1 MPTPLRWI
9 ARLGPVFAGLLAS
22 AAWARVGGG
31 ESFSS
36 GSSNSSSDGGGD
48 GDFIVLLLRLVIWLI
63 IEVPVI
69 GIPLALFLVWAAWKY
84 YGQAGDSS
92 TRKAIALRDAEL
104 SVKLSAT
111 SADKWVEALKTKDPD
126 FELLRFLDRVKGLWA
141 EVQEAAFLR
150 DLGPVRRHL
159 SDGTY
164 QRLLTHNELLRLQGV
179 RDAVASMEVLDLSLV
194 GLEQTPGFDTLQ
206 VAIKAQGRDSEVP
219 EGVSDASARE
229 VARSA
234 QLETFIEIWSF
245 VRSTGTKTVSNPA
258 ACPNCGA
265 LWDGGATNVCG
276 HCTAVVNSGVYD
288 WVLAEITQGMEAH
301 QTAPVPG
308 LDALR
313 ATDPAFHVE
322 GLEDRASLCF
332 WKWIHAQ
339 VAQDPDALVRL
350 ASPALVTAL
359 RAELDALEANGQRR
373 GAADCAVGSAVL
385 RTIERDG
392 DVFQASVEIRFSAR
406 WGLTAAGSG
415 ALPVMPLRWV
425 FVLERKV
432 GATTDSKR
440 GISSSCCPNC
450 GAPMAESTAPA
461 CEFCAAP
468 LGTGEKDWVL
478 AAAVPWERWLA
489 RNTVKATEERRLKQ
503 RPLGTLTADRT
514 ERQRLL
520 YAMGQLAAA
529 DGAVH
534 SKEKDRLLVCARR
547 WGLPPEDVERALSPA
562 SRAAGLTDPL
572 KRGSPEAEAFMYALI
587 DLARLDGKVDHNEKQ
602 LLAQVAAHLGLQ
614 PKLSQMLKA

>member
-1 MPTPLRWI
+1 MPTLLRWI
-9 ARLGPVFAGLLAS
+9 ARLGPVFAGLLAT
-22 AAWARVGGG
+22 AAWARIGGG
-31 ESFSS
+31 ESYS
-36 GSSNSSSDGGGD
+36 GSSSSSSSSSDGD
-48 GDFIVLLLRLVIWLI
+48 GDFIVLIFRLLIWLI

-69 GIPLALFLVWAAWKY
+69 GIPLTLFFLWAAWKY
-84 YGQAGDSS
+84 YGQAGDAS

-104 SVKLSAT
+104 SLKLSAT
-111 SADKWVEALKTKDPD
+111 NADKWVAALKSKDPD
-126 FELLRFLDRVKGLWA
+126 FDLLKFLDRVKGLWA
-141 EVQEAAFLR
+141 EVQEAGFKR
-150 DLGPVRRHL
+150 DLGPVRRFL
-159 SDGTY
+159 SDATY
-164 QRLLTHNELLRLQGV
+164 QRLLTHDELLRLQGV
-179 RDAVASMEVLDLSLV
+179 RDAVAGMEVLDLSIV

-206 VAIKAQGRDSEVP
+206 VAIKAQGRDAEVP
-219 EGVSDASARE
+219 EGVSDESARE

-234 QLETFIEIWSF
+234 PLEGFIEIWSF
-245 VRSTGTKTVSNPA
+245 VRGKDTRTVSNPA

-276 HCTAVVNSGVYD
+276 HCQAVVNSAVYD

-301 QTAPVPG
+301 QTAPIAG
-308 LDALR
+308 LEALR
-313 ATDPAFHVE
+313 AADPAFHVE

-339 VAQDPDALVRL
+339 VAQEPASLVRI
-350 ASPALVTAL
+350 AAPGFVDGL
-359 RAELDALEANGQRR
+359 RAELEGWKANGQRR
-373 GAADCAVGSAVL
+373 GANDCAVGSAAL

-392 DVFQASVEIRFSAR
+392 AVFKASVEVRFSAR
-406 WGLTAAGSG
+406 WGLTAAGG
-415 ALPVMPLRWV
+415 AALPVMPLRWV
-425 FVLERKV
+425 FVLERNAD
-432 GATTDSKR
+432 ATTDLKR

-478 AAAVPWERWLA
+478 AAALPWERWLA
-489 RNTVKATEERRLKQ
+489 RNTIKDTEVRRLKQ
-503 RPLGTLTADRT
+503 RPLGTITPDRT

-520 YAMGQLAAA
+520 YTMGQLASA

-534 SKEKDRLLVCARR
+534 SKEKDRLLVCAQR
-547 WGLPPEDVERALSPA
+547 WGLPAEDVERALSPA
-562 SRAAGLTDPL
+562 TRAAGYTETLS
-572 KRGSPEAEAFMYALI
+572 RGSPEAEAFMYALI

-614 PKLSQMLKA
+614 PKLGQMLKA